1 MIATESNGLLAI
13 SGAKPLL
20 QAKGMQTCVHTNG
33 VSDLSL
39 AEWSIPGCTGRLR
52 SPYRTNLCCLDLD
65 AQGKVIK
72 IVLNERS
79 GWAKR
84 SLNDLK
90 ALLRPLHVLV
100 ILGNT

>member
-39 AEWSIPGCTGRLR
+39 DE
-52 SPYRTNLCCLDLD
+52 
-65 AQGKVIK
+65 
-72 IVLNERS
+72 
-79 GWAKR
+79 
-84 SLNDLK
+84 
-90 ALLRPLHVLV
+90 
-100 ILGNT
+100 